1 MSSLSP
7 SRFTIERG
15 KFFLAEALFSQHKY
29 AIRCPGCRGNPAKP
43 GFIKDE
49 AGSAGGQGKARRQWS
64 CQRSNGKG
72 ITSPCSRASCTKYIE
87 FAQQQLEPA
96 QFNRI
101 VSEVCARFPPQ
112 QEEYYDLQGYQAI
125 TPLPPSSL
133 VLSSQPSIMISPSV
147 QPNLNKRKAMDDE
160 VPYYKA
166 ERHDRIQQRQEQTP
180 CKAINAM
187 ESAIR
192 PLTAL
197 VGMSTIWAKQLE
209 LINIFL
215 AESPQQISTLNSSVS
230 PGPSA
235 SSVSPGPSA
244 SSVSPGPSAS
254 SVSPGPSASSV
265 SPGPSASSV
274 SPGPSASSVPP
285 GPSGPSITVFPDMA
299 RPITPDHVPR
309 PAYATICTYPPDMII
324 PSTYP
329 EEGSISSSV
338 TPHEAFLGMQ
348 GAKHLA
354 KGASAV
360 AMAASLARPPLS
372 PSDNLSS
379 PPASNT
385 KPTPDPAERA
395 RSLAYRFHKE
405 SENREQIRMQ
415 VREQGLTKLFNR
427 HVSHYAFLGKLPLP
441 KKKTASV
448 PRRYNELQCS
458 EQR

>member
-254 SVSPGPSASSV
+254 SV
-265 SPGPSASSV
+265 
-274 SPGPSASSVPP
+274 PP

>member
-265 SPGPSASSV
+265 
-274 SPGPSASSVPP
+274 PP

>member
-274 SPGPSASSVPP
+274 PP